1 LRPQVVAGDCSGDVL
16 IAEARLAGEIAGA
29 PGHETSIPGDLVAF
43 SWLDLIVVVAYLVA
57 ITAFGAHFSKGQRT
71 LHDYFLGGR
80 RLPWWAIAFSVVSAE
95 TSILTII
102 STPGIAYATDMG
114 FLQLVFGYL
123 VARVVVSFILIPKY
137 FAGELYTAYQLI
149 EKRFG
154 RELKIFTAV
163 LFLATRALA
172 EGVRV
177 FAISIVIEV
186 IFKTGVFTAILIITG
201 LTLFYTFKGGL
212 TAVIWTDVTQLS
224 IYLTGTVIALFI
236 AVHAI
241 PGGWGEVARLAAPAG
256 KFTIF
261 DFNFNWHQPYLF
273 WSGLVGGTFLTTA
286 SHGTDQLI
294 VQRLLAARNKRQSQ
308 SALLSSGLVILF
320 QFTLFLLVGVVLF
333 AFYHHFPPARAFS
346 RPDKVFPTFVVT
358 RLPRGLAGLLT
369 AAIIAAAMA
378 NLSAAFN
385 SLASSSVMDFY
396 KPLFRPDAGQDHYL
410 RVSRGMTL
418 VWGAVLVVIAL
429 IAQHAKESV
438 LELALTIASVP
449 YGSML
454 GIFLLGVLTKTANP
468 RGTLAGALLGLATL
482 IGVVIAGR
490 FGLVTIAWT
499 WYVAIGTLVTF
510 AGGWL
515 ASRILRPAATA

>member
-1 LRPQVVAGDCSGDVL
+1 MALSWPDLLVVIG
-16 IAEARLAGEIAGA
+16 
-29 PGHETSIPGDLVAF
+29 
-43 SWLDLIVVVAYLVA
+43 YLVA
-57 ITAFGAHFSKGQRT
+57 ITLFGAHFGKRQRT

-80 RLPWWAIAFSVVSAE
+80 QLPWWAIAFSVVSAE

-102 STPGIAYATDMG
+102 STPGIAYDSNMA

-154 RELKIFTAV
+154 RGLKLFTAG
-163 LFLATRALA
+163 LFLVTRALA

-186 IFKTGVFTAILIITG
+186 IFKTGVLTAVFIITA
-201 LTLFYTFKGGL
+201 LTLFYTFEGGL
-212 TAVIWTDVTQLS
+212 TAVIWTDVIQLT
-224 IYLTGTVIALFI
+224 IYLTGTVIALFL
-236 AVHAI
+236 ALHAI
-241 PGGWGEVARLAAPAG
+241 PGGWSEVVRLAQQGAD
-256 KFTIF
+256 KFQVF
-261 DFNFNWHQPYLF
+261 DFRFNWHDKYLF

-308 SALLSSGLVILF
+308 TALLSSGLVILF
-320 QFTLFLLVGVVLF
+320 QFGLFLVVGVVLY
-333 AFYHHFPPARAFS
+333 AFYHHFPPAQAFS
-346 RPDKVFPTFVVT
+346 RSDKVFPLFVVT
-358 RLPRGLAGLLT
+358 QLPVGLAGLLT

-385 SLASSSVMDFY
+385 SLASSSVVDFY
-396 KPLFRPDAGQDHYL
+396 KPFFRPDADQTHYL
-410 RVSRGMTL
+410 RASRVMTL
-418 VWGAVLVVIAL
+418 VWGGVLIL
-429 IAQHAKESV
+429 IAFIAGQLHESV
-438 LELALTIASVP
+438 LELALTVASVP

-454 GIFLLGVLTKTANP
+454 GIFLLGVLTRRASG
-468 RGTLAGALLGLATL
+468 RGTLVGAIVGLAVIL
-482 IGVVIAGR
+482 LVVAGNAT
-490 FGLVTIAWT
+490 GKLNIAWT

-510 AGGWL
+510 ATGWI
-515 ASRILRPAATA
+515 ASHLLRPQEA